1 MAITYPRTFPSHTG
15 VRSVELRA
23 VNAVASQSS
32 PFTFSRQVYDYGG
45 RRWEADITL
54 PPMRR
59 TDAEQ
64 WIAWL
69 VSLKGQYGTFLLGD
83 PVCSTPRGS
92 AATFPGLPLVNGGS
106 QTGDTLVIDGA
117 SANKTGWLKAG
128 DYIQL
133 GSGTSA
139 RLHKVLED
147 ANSDASGNVTLTIW
161 PELRSSPSDNAAV
174 TVSSAVGAFHL
185 ASNEVNWSVNEAS
198 IYGITFGAV
207 EALTE

>member
-1 MAITYPRTFPSHTG
+1 M
-15 VRSVELRA
+15 
-23 VNAVASQSS
+23 S

-54 PPMRR
+54 PPMKRA
-59 TDAEQ
+59 DAEQ
-64 WIAWL
+64 WVAWL

-83 PVCSTPRGS
+83 PASTTPRGL
-92 AATFPGLPLVNGGS
+92 AATFPGTPLVNGAS

-117 SANKTGWLKAG
+117 SNSKTGWLLAG

-133 GSGTSA
+133 GSGTSS
-139 RLHKVLED
+139 RLYKVLED
-147 ANSDASGNVTLTIW
+147 VNTDASGNATLTIW

-174 TVSSAVGAFHL
+174 TVSNAVGAFHL

-207 EALTE
+207 EALSE